1 MSTKLVLADAQP
13 IVLDGIENLFLSEK
27 DFKIL
32 ARCTTGEE
40 ALCAVR
46 KHRPDILVLD
56 ARLPVKS
63 GLDVLRE
70 IATHKIPTRSV
81 IFTAALNDTEILE
94 AIRLGVSGIVL
105 KEMAPKLL
113 IRCIEKVQVGEKW
126 FERESSVRAL
136 QKLTARESTMRLGY
150 EVLSFRQLQI
160 VRMIADGLRNK
171 DIAKKLFISEGTVQI
186 HLHNIYDKLDLK
198 SRLGLALY
206 ARDKGIV

>member
-1 MSTKLVLADAQP
+1 MSVTLVLGDEHP
-13 IVLDGIENLFLSEK
+13 IVLDGLEHLFRREN
-27 DFKIL
+27 FKIL

-40 ALCAVR
+40 TLRAVR
-46 KHRPDILVLD
+46 KHRPDILVVDIHMPLE
-56 ARLPVKS
+56 S
-63 GLDVLRE
+63 GVDVLKKMTE
-70 IATHKIPTRSV
+70 SKLPTRSV
-81 IFTAALNDTEILE
+81 IFTAALNDDEMLE

-113 IRCIEKVQVGEKW
+113 IQCIKKVQLGEKW

-136 QKLTARESTMRLGY
+136 QKLTERESTMRVGY

-160 VRMIADGLRNK
+160 VRMIAGGSRNK

-206 ARDKGIV
+206 AREKGIV

>member
-1 MSTKLVLADAQP
+1 M
-13 IVLDGIENLFLSEK
+13 
-27 DFKIL
+27 
-32 ARCTTGEE
+32 
-40 ALCAVR
+40 
-46 KHRPDILVLD
+46 
-56 ARLPVKS
+56 
-63 GLDVLRE
+63 
-70 IATHKIPTRSV
+70 
-81 IFTAALNDTEILE
+81 LE

-113 IRCIEKVQVGEKW
+113 IQCIKKVQLGEKW

-136 QKLTARESTMRLGY
+136 QKLTERESTMRVGY

-160 VRMIADGLRNK
+160 VRMIAGGSRNK

-206 ARDKGIV
+206 AREKGIV

>member
-1 MSTKLVLADAQP
+1 MSTRLVLADEHP
-13 IVLDGIENLFLSEK
+13 IVLDGMENLFLLEK

-46 KHRPDILVLD
+46 SYRPNILVLD
-56 ARLPVKS
+56 VRLPVKS
-63 GLDVLRE
+63 GFDVLRE

-81 IFTAALNDTEILE
+81 IFTAALNEDEMLE
-94 AIRLGVSGIVL
+94 AIRLGASGIVL

-113 IRCIEKVQVGEKW
+113 IRCIKKVQVGGKW
-126 FERESSVRAL
+126 FERESSARAL
-136 QKLTARESTMRLGY
+136 QKLTERESTMRLGY
-150 EVLSFRQLQI
+150 EVLSFRQLQV
-160 VRMIADGLRNK
+160 VRMIAGGLRNK

-198 SRLGLALY
+198 SRLALALY
-206 ARDKGIV
+206 ARDRGIV